1 MSAAPA
7 TGAPAA
13 GAAATGVNL
22 AALVQHL
29 DDLLRTREVPDYS
42 GAMNGLQ
49 VANSG
54 RVDRVA
60 VAVDF
65 SRAAVEQ
72 AVVAGAGLL
81 VVHHGMFWGGAQA
94 VVGPAYERLRL
105 VFAHDLAVYA
115 SHIPLDLHP
124 TLGNNVLLANELGLA
139 PSGGFARFKTVDV
152 GVRGEADDL
161 ETAAL
166 AARATAFGRQ
176 WGHVLRHTPIA
187 PGRRTR
193 RWGLCTGAGAS
204 SETLAEAGAMG
215 LDTLV
220 VGEGPHHTAVEAAE
234 RGIVV
239 LYAGHYA
246 TETLGVRAV
255 GAEVE
260 RTFGVPWTFVG
271 QPTGL

>member
-1 MSAAPA
+1 VTAPA
-7 TGAPAA
+7 VPVTLDA
-13 GAAATGVNL
+13 V
-22 AALVQHL
+22 VEHL
-29 DDLLRTREVPDYS
+29 DTLLRTREVPDYP
-42 GAMNGLQ
+42 GAVNGLQ

-72 AVVAGAGLL
+72 AVAAGAGLL
-81 VVHHGMFWGGAQA
+81 VVHHGMFWGGVQP
-94 VVGPAYERLRL
+94 VTGPAYARMRLL
-105 VFAHDLAVYA
+105 FAHDLAVYG
-115 SHIPLDLHP
+115 SHLPLDAHP
-124 TLGNNVLLANELGLA
+124 AVGNNVLLARELGLE
-139 PSGGFARFKTVDV
+139 PSGGFARFKTMDV
-152 GVRGEADDL
+152 GVRGEAEGL
-161 ETAAL
+161 ETVAL
-166 AARATAFGRQ
+166 AGRAAAFAGR
-176 WGHVLRHTPIA
+176 WGHELRHTPITL
-187 PGRRTR
+187 GRQTR

-204 SETLAEAGAMG
+204 SDTLAEAAALG

-246 TETLGVRAV
+246 TETLGVRAL

-260 RTFGVPWTFVG
+260 RAFGVPWTFVG
-271 QPTGL
+271 EPTGL